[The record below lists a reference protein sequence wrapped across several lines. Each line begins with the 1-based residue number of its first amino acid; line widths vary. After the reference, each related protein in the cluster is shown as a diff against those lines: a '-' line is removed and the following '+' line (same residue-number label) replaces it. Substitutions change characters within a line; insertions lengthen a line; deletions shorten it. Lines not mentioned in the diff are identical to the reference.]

1 MGENMYDV
9 IIMGA
14 GFAGFSAAIYAVRSN
29 LKTLVISKAMGGAIV
44 DASKVENYPG
54 YKEISGLDLMKKF
67 EEQAKG
73 LGTEIITGEVI
84 NISQNNNSFKLN
96 TKKQEFEAKTIIFAT
111 GTERRKMNVPGSK
124 EFEGKGLHYCAT
136 CDGVFYKDK
145 VVAVIGGSNSA
156 AHAALLL
163 TQFAKKVYIIYRKEK
178 MRCEPILLEK
188 LENNKIVEFI
198 YKNNV
203 SEVKGDKFVNKAVL
217 EQDYKNNKELNLDG
231 IFVEIGSF
239 PSSKLAEKLGVKL
252 TNAKEIIVNAYSRT
266 NIKAVFAAGDVTN
279 TVMKQGITAA
289 AQGAI
294 AATGAY
300 HFITGKITDKEW

>member
-1 MGENMYDV
+1 MYDV
-9 IIMGA
+9 IIIGA

-44 DASKVENYPG
+44 DAFKVENYPG

-67 EEQAKG
+67 EEQAKS
-73 LGTEIITGEVI
+73 LGSEIISDEVI
-84 NISQNNNSFKLN
+84 DVSKADDGFKLK
-96 TKKQEFEAKTIIFAT
+96 TKKQEFDAKTIIFAT

-124 EFEGKGLHYCAT
+124 DFEGKGLHYCAT
-136 CDGVFYKDK
+136 CDGFFYKDK

-163 TQFAKKVYIIYRKEK
+163 AQFAKKVYIIYRKEK
-178 MRCEPILLEK
+178 MRCEPILLER
-188 LENNKIVEFI
+188 LENNKVVEFI

-203 SEVKGDKFVNKAVL
+203 SEVKGSKFVEKVIL
-217 EQDYKNNKELNLDG
+217 ENAYNNSKELSLDG
-231 IFVEIGSF
+231 VFVEIGSI

-252 TNAKEIIVNAYSRT
+252 TNAKELIVNAHSRT
-266 NIKAVFAAGDVTN
+266 NLKAVFAAGDVTN
-279 TVMKQGITAA
+279 TVMRQGVTAA

-300 HFITGKITDKEW
+300 HFITGKITDKDW